1 MSVSPSTQDDR
12 GVVIRWGVRREPI
25 IKRQGLI
32 VPAVLAL
39 ASFAPA
45 CGGKDVTTSPAS
57 TSEPTEP
64 ATGPTGGAPTT
75 GTGTAG
81 TSTGTTATGS
91 TGSSSTTGGE
101 LPDCSLYNGDAETCL
116 SMIACLYLDN
126 EGACIVRCNNF
137 TDQATCEL
145 QMFCYWAEGG
155 CYLAV

>member
-1 MSVSPSTQDDR
+1 M
-12 GVVIRWGVRREPI
+12 IRWGVGRERI
-25 IKRQGLI
+25 NKQRGLI

-75 GTGTAG
+75 GTSTAG